1 MTDPSASPRR
11 VWPARAGCASLLLVL
26 ILAIGLTLAIPVIR
40 GRQRREAALQLD
52 PTGAFVTY
60 AHQLGDAPPRSAWNS
75 FADRVLGMDV
85 EPAVYIAAPEGGWTD
100 NHIRLL
106 RYFPE
111 VEGITL
117 GPSELSGPVLEAFRD
132 LKNLRWIGLGE
143 QAATSRSMAN
153 LKHFPALEHVSIC
166 ADLDDDG
173 WQSLSGL
180 KQLKYLTLTNCQ
192 ASAPVPAW
200 FRSAGCRIEEV
211 NVLGDGGNGPILSE
225 LRGWPSIRTLRMHR
239 VTLDD
244 AAVQTVN
251 SLPQLQSLQLYISQ
265 VPAEFSPAALKGKSL
280 QSVTLSRC
288 DIHRDANAHC
298 LSWQGPSKFELLDNR
313 LTD

>member
-1 MTDPSASPRR
+1 MTDQSVNRR
-11 VWPARAGCASLLLVL
+11 RAWPARAGCAALLLVL

-40 GRQRREAALQLD
+40 GRQRTEAALQLD
-52 PTGAFVTY
+52 PTGAAVIY
-60 AHQLGDAPPRSAWNS
+60 AHHLGDAPPRSAWS
-75 FADRVLGMDV
+75 TFADQVLGMDV

-100 NHIRLL
+100 NHLRLL

-111 VEGITL
+111 VEGVTL
-117 GPSELSGPVLEAFRD
+117 GPSELSGPVLEALRE

-153 LKHFPALEHVSIC
+153 LKYFPALEGVSIC
-166 ADLDDDG
+166 ADLDDDA
-173 WQSLSGL
+173 WQSLAGF

-192 ASAPVPAW
+192 ASAPAPAW

-211 NVLGDGGNGPILSE
+211 TLLGDGDNGPILSE
-225 LRGWPSIRTLRMHR
+225 LRGWPSIRTLRVHR

-244 AAVQTVN
+244 ATVQTVN
-251 SLPQLQSLQLYISQ
+251 SLPQLELLQLYLSQ
-265 VPAEFSPAALKGKSL
+265 VPPEFSPAAVTGKSL
-280 QSVTLSRC
+280 QNVTLSLC
-288 DIHRDANAHC
+288 DIHPDAHARC
-298 LSWQGPSKFELLDNR
+298 LSWQGPPKFELLDNR